1 MKVVDWQTSVQMAS
15 STTEGWNI
23 QFTGWGTQPALGA
36 LATMQLLVQP
46 NASYKPVDGKDDPDV
61 LSAWNDMNSLPT
73 AAGRQEAFARMQQL
87 VLERVYALPLG
98 SLTKFQ
104 AVRSNVNGFEPFRI
118 PRMTNVW
125 FSP

>member
-1 MKVVDWQTSVQMAS
+1 
-15 STTEGWNI
+15 
-23 QFTGWGTQPALGA
+23 
-36 LATMQLLVQP
+36 
-46 NASYKPVDGKDDPDV
+46 
-61 LSAWNDMNSLPT
+61 MNSLPT